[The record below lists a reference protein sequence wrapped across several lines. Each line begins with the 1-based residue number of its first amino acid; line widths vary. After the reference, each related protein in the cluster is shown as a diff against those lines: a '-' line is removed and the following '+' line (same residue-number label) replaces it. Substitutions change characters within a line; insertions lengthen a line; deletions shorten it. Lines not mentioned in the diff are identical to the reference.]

1 VIYRPGP
8 KDRADAA
15 LITAALK
22 GTSDAYLG
30 ERNGLC
36 LSSFFF
42 RVDIFNFKFFAL
54 LLHRFGT
61 FTDLG
66 SAPILLDSLPID
78 RPTAHQIC

>member
-1 VIYRPGP
+1 MTYRPGP

-22 GTSDAYLG
+22 VTSDAYLG

-36 LSSFFF
+36 LSSFF
-42 RVDIFNFKFFAL
+42 VLDIFNFKFFAL
-54 LLHRFGT
+54 LLHRCGT
-61 FTDLG
+61 FTDVG